1 MKIIRSKKYTKSLQ
15 DIMKFISIDSKKR
28 ALVFRGEIDKQ
39 INSLVYMPYK
49 CRKSIYFENENIRDL
64 IFKGYT
70 VVYNINEKKETIT
83 IIGIKKYKNK
93 L

>member
-1 MKIIRSKKYTKSLQ
+1 VEIIRSKKYTKSLQ
-15 DIMKFISIDSKKR
+15 DIMKFISLDSKKR

-39 INSLVYMPYK
+39 INNLVYMPFK
-49 CRKSIYFENENIRDL
+49 CRKSIYFEDENIRDL

-70 VVYNINEKKETIT
+70 IVYKIDEKKETIT
-83 IIGIKKYKNK
+83 IIGIKKYKSS